1 MKISCRSIGAY
12 ARHADIV
19 QPGHKPF
26 LTSNF
31 ADGKNIQF
39 TIRILSRPTL
49 SILNSDRDR
58 SENPGSLSLD
68 PMQTQPTRKLVSF
81 PDPPRKAVRGS
92 GVQHFL
98 SHGVGPYCI
107 KNVIIAL
114 SNPELEF
121 LTPQSIWTTSYT
133 AWFAKAQ
140 CSRKVYWDSQTQA
153 ARQVFTI
160 SDSFQ
165 NMIAYVMH

>member
-49 SILNSDRDR
+49 SILNSDRDH
-58 SENPGSLSLD
+58 SENLGSLSLD

-81 PDPPRKAVRGS
+81 PDPQSPKSSKRVWCSER
-92 GVQHFL
+92 HLL
-98 SHGVGPYCI
+98 SHGVGPCFV
-107 KNVIIAL
+107 KNVL
-114 SNPELEF
+114 SNLELEF
-121 LTPQSIWTTSYT
+121 LMPQSIRTSSYT
-133 AWFAKAQ
+133 AHFAKAQ
-140 CSRKVYWDSQTQA
+140 YGRKVYWDSRKRLQDK
-153 ARQVFTI
+153 F
-160 SDSFQ
+160 
-165 NMIAYVMH
+165 H